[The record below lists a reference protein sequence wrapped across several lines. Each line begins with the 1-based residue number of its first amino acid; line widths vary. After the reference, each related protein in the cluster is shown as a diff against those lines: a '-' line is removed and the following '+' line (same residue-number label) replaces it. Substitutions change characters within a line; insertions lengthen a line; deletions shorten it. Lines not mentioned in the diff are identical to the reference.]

1 MDGIFL
7 KFLSIFFFNNIKQ
20 SVIETDK
27 KELLN
32 DELYGFSDEVTKN
45 VFVNIKNLTD
55 MEQLFEELKELNS
68 KYKNSKEVFDS
79 FQERW
84 KDKKKEIEEDVDQIN
99 KLKIDSI
106 KILELFE
113 KKFIDFQTMK
123 KILKKEI
130 PSTIILGELQ
140 SIFNYEGEKVEVMDI
155 PASEHLLSKIK
166 NAAEM
171 AKKEVSYKLNNLLE
185 IYGEIFDIYPTVK
198 EF

>member
-1 MDGIFL
+1 M
-7 KFLSIFFFNNIKQ
+7 
-20 SVIETDK
+20 IETDK